1 MCGKYLR
8 PFLNM
13 ETYKLEK
20 IIQTYFSQYPLYLR
34 LGENIKGAI
43 ESLLVEKETEIASV
57 DYRVKKLEQFLKKI
71 DRKKYTDPF
80 EQMTDIC
87 GIRIICYLK
96 KDIKIIEKIIE
107 KEFEIVEKNEKLS
120 SLPLQKFGYR
130 SNHLVIK
137 IKNDWVKT
145 PNYRGLENLKVEL
158 QIRTILMHAWAEIEH
173 KLAYKK
179 AEHVPRELRRK
190 FSRVSAIL
198 EEADE
203 QFQEI
208 SDKVDEKKRKILTGL
223 KEYKTNNKEI
233 NFDLD
238 TLKILLDYYFP
249 KKVKDSKIMRDFF
262 DEIAKSKITIKD
274 LLELYKNKMK
284 NE

>member
-1 MCGKYLR
+1 
-8 PFLNM
+8 
-13 ETYKLEK
+13 
-20 IIQTYFSQYPLYLR
+20 
-34 LGENIKGAI
+34 
-43 ESLLVEKETEIASV
+43 
-57 DYRVKKLEQFLKKI
+57 
-71 DRKKYTDPF
+71 
-80 EQMTDIC
+80 
-87 GIRIICYLK
+87 
-96 KDIKIIEKIIE
+96 
-107 KEFEIVEKNEKLS
+107 
-120 SLPLQKFGYR
+120 LPLREFGYR
-130 SNHLVIK
+130 SNHLIIK
-137 IKNDWVKT
+137 IKKDWTKT

-179 AEHVPRELRRK
+179 AEHIPRELRRK

-208 SDKVDEKKRKILTGL
+208 NDVVDEKKRKILTGL
-223 KEYKTNNKEI
+223 QEHKMSNREI

-249 KKVKDSKIMRDFF
+249 GRVRDNKIVRDFF
-262 DEIAKSKITIKD
+262 DEIAKSKITIRD
-274 LLELYKNKMK
+274 LVKLYKSKMK

>member
-1 MCGKYLR
+1 
-8 PFLNM
+8 M

-20 IIQTYFSQYPLYLR
+20 IIQTYFFQYPLYLR
-34 LGENIKGAI
+34 LGENVKEAI
-43 ESLLVEKETEIASV
+43 ENLLIEKGIETASV
-57 DYRVKKLEQFLKKI
+57 NYRVKKLEQFLQKI
-71 DRKKYTDPF
+71 KRKKYADPF
-80 EQMTDIC
+80 KQIADIC

-96 KDIKIIEKIIE
+96 KDIKKIEELIG

-120 SLPLQKFGYR
+120 GLPLREFGYR
-130 SNHLVIK
+130 SNHLIIK
-137 IKNDWVKT
+137 IKKDWTKT

-179 AEHVPRELRRK
+179 AEHIPRELRRK

-208 SDKVDEKKRKILTGL
+208 SDEVDEKKRKMLTGL
-223 KEYKTNNKEI
+223 QEHKMSNREI

-249 KKVKDSKIMRDFF
+249 GKVRDSKIIRDFF

-274 LLELYKNKMK
+274 LLELYKSKMK
-284 NE
+284 KE